1 MYNLS
6 TGVWQRRGNWDQLTL
21 PADIRVLPQHE
32 KASPPMLKSMVVCRY
47 LQSSLTVAMK
57 WRVIYSKSRQPSLPV
72 EWQKSKNLDEK
83 PNMKGAML
91 RSKCCGV
98 TFSDPE
104 GSPTLTTEPHELD
117 RQRFVLVTDGDNNSV
132 FPG

>member
-72 EWQKSKNLDEK
+72 EWQNSKNLDEE
-83 PNMKGAML
+83 PNMKGAIL
-91 RSKCCGV
+91 RSKEV
-98 TFSDPE
+98 QRS
-104 GSPTLTTEPHELD
+104 LQNHMKLD
-117 RQRFVLVTDGDNNSV
+117 RQRFVLVIDNVTWLSET
-132 FPG
+132 